1 MCKFPGE
8 CNYRIVFL
16 EKMSFFPFM
25 LANCAGILISQT
37 LRRFLKSCKTFSK
50 LAVYWRYIRPKQC
63 NGQP

>member
-1 MCKFPGE
+1 
-8 CNYRIVFL
+8 
-16 EKMSFFPFM
+16 M
-25 LANCAGILISQT
+25 LANCVGILISQT